1 MKKFRNILLIVMTVM
16 MTASCVEEMQNP
28 DTEKTEI
35 TFTASFG
42 QDTRTVLAEGTEV
55 HWLPGDFIYVHGSA
69 EPNVSCM
76 FMAQTQTISATTTF
90 KGNVARSDTYYA
102 VYPAYNYDGDFI
114 VPVSVPMEQSAVK
127 GSFADDLNIAVSM
140 TTDQERN
147 FIFHN
152 VLGYVKLTIGDES
165 GDITSVRIQSNN
177 DEQLSGWFDIDY
189 SSESPELSA
198 PSAVNPAD
206 HFSKVILR
214 SDTVLDNGDYYIAMI
229 PGEYKLGLTFT
240 FEDVNGMV
248 ATKVIEDKLTLNS
261 GVIKDVGTVKGLAF
275 ENPQDQKALEREAL
289 VALYDAADGDNW
301 TNNENW
307 CSDRPVDEWF
317 GISVNE
323 DGYVSEI
330 SLLWNNMQGTLPEE
344 IDDLKYIEYISFQG
358 NPQLGG
364 LLPEDF
370 WELTNLKG
378 LSLAECSFSGEIPE
392 DIANLKKLKSL
403 SLCFNNFNGHILDYI
418 KNLGLNSLDIRGNA
432 FSGTIP
438 GELAK
443 LWDNESITVLD
454 FNIGWFNLF
463 TGEVPKE
470 MIEHPKWKYMWG
482 GVVQNEGLTNVSP
495 DIIPAPEFEFEDMQG
510 CNIMSSEIFAENK
523 LTLLYQ
529 WDDVN
534 DINQVLLELYE
545 KYKEYGLEIIS
556 MPSGAGAELPF
567 LQSKMEA
574 ENHTWITCRMG
585 VSFFSELQGKL
596 VSNTIGGCSVYP
608 NNTFIAITAI
618 DSDGKLIYSSC
629 IPPLMNNEG
638 IYAEVEKL
646 VVRTCDESIDYYT
659 STDYSADGKVTTLH
673 TATKGNG
680 VDVVLM
686 GDAYSDRLI
695 ADGTYAADMKAMMD
709 AFFSEEPYKSHMD
722 YFNVY
727 AVNVVS
733 ENEVYDTYSS
743 TALGGWF
750 GYGTEVGGND
760 ARCFNYGLKA
770 ISAEQMDEALIIVAM
785 NLEAYAGTCYMYY
798 PESAT
803 GTYGS
808 GPSVAYFPKGED
820 EDMFAQLLHHEA
832 NGHGFAKL
840 ADEYAYEALG
850 TVPDD
855 YAAETQEQ
863 QVDWGWWK
871 NVDFTDDVEDVR
883 WSYFLADE
891 RYDNEGLGCFEGGL
905 TYWSGVWRPTE
916 NSIMRYNTGGFN
928 APSREA
934 IYYRIHKLA
943 YGDSWEYDY
952 EDFVEYDAV
961 NRTAAASAARR
972 QRVNYVERA
981 FEPTAAPVVT
991 GRSWRQAR

>member
-1 MKKFRNILLIVMTVM
+1 MVNFDVMKKFRNISLAVMTVM

-42 QDTRTVLAEGTEV
+42 QNTRTVLAEGTEV

-69 EPNVSCM
+69 EPPVSCV
-76 FMAQTQTISATTTF
+76 FMAQTQTISATTSF

-102 VYPAYNYDGDFI
+102 VYPAYNYDEDFI
-114 VPVSVPMEQSAVK
+114 VSVSVPMEQSAVK
-127 GSFADDLNIAVSM
+127 GSFADELNIAVSK

-152 VLGYVKLTIGDES
+152 VLGYVKLTIGDDS
-165 GDITSVRIQSNN
+165 GDISSIRIQSNN

-189 SSESPELSA
+189 SSENPVLSA

-206 HFSKVILR
+206 HFSKVILV

-229 PGEYKLGLTFT
+229 PGEYKFGLTFT
-240 FEDVNGMV
+240 FEDADGMV

-261 GVIKDVGTVKGLAF
+261 GVIKDIGTVNGLVF

-289 VALYDAADGDNW
+289 VALYDAAGGDNW

-307 CSDRPVDEWF
+307 CSDKPVDEWF

-330 SLLWNNMQGTLPEE
+330 SLLWNNMQGTLPGE
-344 IDDLKYIEYISFQG
+344 IVDLKYIESIRLQG
-358 NPQLGG
+358 NLQLGG
-364 LLPEDF
+364 LLPEGF
-370 WELTNLKG
+370 WGLTNLKG

-403 SLCFNNFNGHILDYI
+403 LLVSNNFKGPILEYI
-418 KNLGLNSLDIRGNA
+418 KNLELNSLDIRDNA

-510 CNIMSSEIFAENK
+510 RNIMSSEIFAENK

-534 DINQVLLELYE
+534 DINPVLLELYE
-545 KYKEYGLEIIS
+545 KYRGYGLEIIS

-567 LQSKMEA
+567 LQSKMEV

-596 VSNTIGGCSVYP
+596 VNNTIGGCSVYP
-608 NNTFIAITAI
+608 TNTFIAITAI
-618 DSDGKLIYSSC
+618 DSEGELVYSSV
-629 IPPLMNNEG
+629 IPPLMNNAG
-638 IYAEVEKL
+638 IYAEWKSL
-646 VVRTCDESIDYYT
+646 LSGH
-659 STDYSADGKVTTLH
+659 AMNQLTT
-673 TATKGNG
+673 TAPPIT
-680 VDVVLM
+680 LQT
-686 GDAYSDRLI
+686 ARSLPCRLLL
-695 ADGTYAADMKAMMD
+695 KAM
-709 AFFSEEPYKSHMD
+709 
-722 YFNVY
+722 
-727 AVNVVS
+727 
-733 ENEVYDTYSS
+733 
-743 TALGGWF
+743 
-750 GYGTEVGGND
+750 
-760 ARCFNYGLKA
+760 
-770 ISAEQMDEALIIVAM
+770 
-785 NLEAYAGTCYMYY
+785 
-798 PESAT
+798 
-803 GTYGS
+803 
-808 GPSVAYFPKGED
+808 
-820 EDMFAQLLHHEA
+820 
-832 NGHGFAKL
+832 
-840 ADEYAYEALG
+840 
-850 TVPDD
+850 
-855 YAAETQEQ
+855 
-863 QVDWGWWK
+863 
-871 NVDFTDDVEDVR
+871 
-883 WSYFLADE
+883 
-891 RYDNEGLGCFEGGL
+891 
-905 TYWSGVWRPTE
+905 VW
-916 NSIMRYNTGGFN
+916 M
-928 APSREA
+928 
-934 IYYRIHKLA
+934 
-943 YGDSWEYDY
+943 WC
-952 EDFVEYDAV
+952 
-961 NRTAAASAARR
+961 
-972 QRVNYVERA
+972 
-981 FEPTAAPVVT
+981 
-991 GRSWRQAR
+991 